1 MAHFLI
7 RRHSLAFPLT
17 YVDESTAS
25 LVCLELFNHFWASS
39 IRKLKKK
46 IKISRCSITLKITQ
60 NNKNIIHANMEGEN
74 CFFPLSFIINS

>member
-17 YVDESTAS
+17 YVDENTAS

-39 IRKLKKK
+39 IRKFLKKNQDK
-46 IKISRCSITLKITQ
+46 
-60 NNKNIIHANMEGEN
+60 
-74 CFFPLSFIINS
+74 